1 MAVLLIPTAL
11 RLYTNGLNEIE
22 VEGSSVAEA
31 LGHLITLYTDLEKHL
46 FNDEGKLRSYINIYV
61 NEEDIRQKERLNTPL
76 KGDETILLIPSIAG
90 GKQ

>member
-11 RLYTNGLNEIE
+11 RVYTNGLSEIE
-22 VEGSSVAEA
+22 VAGNSVAEA
-31 LGHLITLYTDLEKHL
+31 LGHLIITYTDLEKHL
-46 FNDEGKLRSYINIYV
+46 FTENGTLRSYINIYV

-90 GKQ
+90 GK